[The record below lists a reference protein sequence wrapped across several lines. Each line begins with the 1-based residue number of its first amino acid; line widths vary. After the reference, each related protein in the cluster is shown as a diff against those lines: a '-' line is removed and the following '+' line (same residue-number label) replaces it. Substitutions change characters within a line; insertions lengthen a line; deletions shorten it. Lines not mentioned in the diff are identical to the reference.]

1 MWRPAALFLALA
13 CAAPALASP
22 LEGLSLRERNFVN
35 EAAILN
41 LTEMHAGKLA
51 EDMAE
56 SEVVRDLARRIADQH
71 AATHERL
78 RAIAQKHG
86 ASLPTV
92 LDAPT
97 REQIDEMQT
106 FSGPAFDRYFLAF
119 QEETHARALKL
130 FDAQVAYGGDE
141 GLSHYAETTLGML
154 GDHLR
159 TIETTTAAIAREQ
172 TQTQAPY
179 TLGPRLHNPQSA
191 EQPERGP

>member
-13 CAAPALASP
+13 CAAPALAEASS
-22 LEGLSLRERNFVN
+22 GLSLRERNFLN

-56 SEVVRDLARRIADQH
+56 SEAVRALARRIADQH
-71 AATHERL
+71 ATAHERL

-86 ASLPTV
+86 TTLPPD

-97 REQIDEMQT
+97 HQQIGEMQT

-119 QEETHARALKL
+119 QEETQIRAIKL

-141 GLSHYAETTLGML
+141 GLHHYAATTLGIL
-154 GDHLR
+154 NDHLR
-159 TIETTTAAIAREQ
+159 TVEAATAAIARAQ
-172 TQTQAPY
+172 TQDIQD
-179 TLGPRLHNPQSA
+179 PQSA
-191 EQPERGP
+191 EQPERAQ